1 MNISSKKNENQF
13 SLLNHLFLEVNLI
26 MTKKLVSRDKYF
38 DNCSNL
44 VTAPLANE
52 IFFCVMT

>member
-1 MNISSKKNENQF
+1 
-13 SLLNHLFLEVNLI
+13 